1 MRLLDLIRVQALEC
15 PVDSIKDYLP
25 NFNLGVRLVQ
35 SATSGVSRGINQGL
49 MLGKYREHPL
59 QRPPQI
65 LHLGFHLFDAFQHT
79 VFGPVFFGYFG
90 ADIITEAPY
99 FANICRRYFVG
110 IIIRVE

>member
-49 MLGKYREHPL
+49 MLGKYREHTYNVPL
-59 QRPPQI
+59 KSFISASIFSMRFSTRDLWPSI
-65 LHLGFHLFDAFQHT
+65 LR
-79 VFGPVFFGYFG
+79 VF
-90 ADIITEAPY
+90 
-99 FANICRRYFVG
+99 RR
-110 IIIRVE
+110 